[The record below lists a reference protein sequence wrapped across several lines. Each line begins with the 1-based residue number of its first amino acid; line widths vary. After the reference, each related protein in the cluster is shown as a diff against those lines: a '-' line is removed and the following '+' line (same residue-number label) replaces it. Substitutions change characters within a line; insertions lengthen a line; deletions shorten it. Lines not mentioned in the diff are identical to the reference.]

1 MVTRSTRTTKPAAA
15 KTVVEDA
22 KIINDAEHTEAA
34 HEAFENEGNFAF
46 ERFERFRAA
55 AEEYASSVNMPSG
68 RRVVVSWIL
77 GLLAAGGTGYLIGSL
92 VVPLLNALFIAI
104 AVTTTSMF
112 LAWIIYSLGVLAM
125 LYGAWKAGGYVGS
138 KVFAYVVED
147 KYTEHFGVA
156 KSWVKGLF
164 TSSKPVGAC

>member
-1 MVTRSTRTTKPAAA
+1 MATRSTRTTKPAAA

-34 HEAFENEGNFAF
+34 HEAFENEGNSA
-46 ERFERFRAA
+46 FERFRAA

-125 LYGAWKAGGYVGS
+125 LYGAWKAGGYAGS